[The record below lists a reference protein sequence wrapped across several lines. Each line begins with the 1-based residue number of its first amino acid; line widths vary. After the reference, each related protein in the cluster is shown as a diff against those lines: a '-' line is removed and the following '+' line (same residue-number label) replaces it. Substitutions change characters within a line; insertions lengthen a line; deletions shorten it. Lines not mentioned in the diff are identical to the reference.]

1 MLTGLNILIAEDQA
15 LLALDLAEA
24 VEAAGGHVLGP
35 AATVTDGLAIAEQDG
50 IGGAI
55 LDANLLDRD
64 VTPLALRLI
73 ERGIPF
79 VLHTGTGLPSALA
92 QACPQLTVV
101 MKPVSTSI
109 VIEALEREIA
119 KRSNVP
125 PRDTICIEG
134 TPPAA
139 SD

>member
-1 MLTGLNILIAEDQA
+1 MLTGLTILIAEDQA

-24 VEAAGGHVLGP
+24 VEAAGGYVLGP
-35 AATVTDGLAIAEQDG
+35 AATVTDGLTFAEQDG

-79 VLHTGTGLPSALA
+79 VLHTGTGLPGALA
-92 QACPQLTVV
+92 QACPELTVI
-101 MKPVSTSI
+101 MKPVSTAL
-109 VIEALEREIA
+109 VVEALEREIA
-119 KRSNVP
+119 KRSDVP
-125 PRDTICIEG
+125 PQETIWIEG
-134 TPPAA
+134 TPPGA